1 MGFFTKRERNELDR
15 LRERT
20 VHEFVP
26 PHEESNT
33 RQSVPPHQEVRTRR
47 EPTAQDLGPL
57 LARASGNSLQ
67 QIDDLIDGLQSM
79 RDRLS
84 DEAARV
90 QREMIA
96 YARFSQL
103 TVDST
108 KVVSESLRNS
118 FPILGPSEEPTLIPS
133 DEGSASPFEQPAV
146 TPLGATNPESGRAI
160 TAEPVRGS
168 GSESI
173 RGRGSDGGPI
183 RGSDP
188 EPVRGERLRARPKNQ
203 PGRGR
208 NDSALT
214 GAPHLAF
221 TTAKANPARC
231 QIFGNEPVARWR
243 QNRSISFQ
251 SSLA

>member
-133 DEGSASPFEQPAV
+133 DEGSANPLEQPAV
-146 TPLGATNPESGRAI
+146 TPSEQPTLSLVEQSPLSPSEEAALSPSEEEAPNPSEEAILSPSEEATLSPSEEATSRSPEESTRSGQ
-160 TAEPVRGS
+160 
-168 GSESI
+168 
-173 RGRGSDGGPI
+173 
-183 RGSDP
+183 
-188 EPVRGERLRARPKNQ
+188 K
-203 PGRGR
+203 
-208 NDSALT
+208 
-214 GAPHLAF
+214 
-221 TTAKANPARC
+221 
-231 QIFGNEPVARWR
+231 
-243 QNRSISFQ
+243 
-251 SSLA
+251 